1 MKLTTG
7 LLLGGWLLS
16 AAGVPEAAEMRGLL
30 VFGHEVR
37 SLQPCGESKV
47 FWIRAPARLRERLQA
62 DYRRLAQRCYAPV
75 YVEIEGDFSELP
87 VGEFAAGYDGTIVVS
102 AVRSVSGA
110 GIEACDA
117 ERLATSLKPPLA
129 VDSGETYVFVCD
141 DRTAYTVHVGDAEAS
156 VFHPRG
162 TLRLP
167 AVLAETGA
175 RYSNGIFDLWIEGQR
190 ARLGEV
196 GRELQRCRNDRRRA
210 VWEKAKLAGADFRAV
225 GNEPGWHLEI
235 LVGGRIVLVA
245 DYGATRIE
253 RPLPQPIV
261 DSDARTTRWEAADL
275 VVEVIGRPC
284 RDSMSGESFE
294 STVTV
299 TWGGQILRG
308 CGRALH

>member
-75 YVEIEGDFSELP
+75 YVEIEGDFGELP
-87 VGEFAAGYDGTIVVS
+87 VGEFAAGYDGTIVVN

-196 GRELQRCRNDRRRA
+196 GRKLQRCRNDRRRA

-253 RPLPQPIV
+253 RPLPQPN
-261 DSDARTTRWEAADL
+261 SRQRRLHHAL
-275 VVEVIGRPC
+275 GGR
-284 RDSMSGESFE
+284 
-294 STVTV
+294 
-299 TWGGQILRG
+299 
-308 CGRALH
+308 

>member
-1 MKLTTG
+1 MKLTAG
-7 LLLGGWLLS
+7 LWGVWLLS
-16 AAGVPEAAEMRGLL
+16 AAGVPAAAEMRGLM

-37 SLQPCGESKV
+37 SLQLCRESEV
-47 FWIRAPARLRERLQA
+47 FWIRAPARLHERLQA
-62 DYRRLAQRCYAPV
+62 DYRRLARRSYAPV
-75 YVEIEGDFSELP
+75 YVEIEGEFSEPP
-87 VGEFAAGYDGTIVVS
+87 VGEFAADYDGTIVVR
-102 AVRSVSGA
+102 AVRSVSGD

-117 ERLATSLKPPLA
+117 ERPATSPEPTPA
-129 VDSGETYVFVCD
+129 VDSGETYVLVCD
-141 DRTAYTVHVGDAEAS
+141 DQTAYTVHVGDAEAS

-167 AVLAETGA
+167 ALPAETAA

-210 VWEKAKLAGADFRAV
+210 VWEKAKLAGVDFRAV

-235 LVGGRIVLVA
+235 VAGGRIVLVA

-253 RPLPQPIV
+253 RPLPQPMV
-261 DSDARTTRWEAADL
+261 DSDARTTRWEAGDL
-275 VVEVIGRPC
+275 VVEVSGRPC

-299 TWGGQILRG
+299 TWGSQILRG